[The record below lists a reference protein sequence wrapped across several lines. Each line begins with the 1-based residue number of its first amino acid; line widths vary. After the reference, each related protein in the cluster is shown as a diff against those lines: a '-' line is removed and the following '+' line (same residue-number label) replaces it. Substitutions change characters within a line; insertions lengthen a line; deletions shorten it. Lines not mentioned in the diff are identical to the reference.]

1 MYTIIPG
8 TYLCIF
14 NQWEA
19 HHAFMGYVY
28 SVNILTGGKQKTVSI
43 HVVIMHEGRKFHK
56 KTKIN
61 KETFRK
67 HAKKKSSSRGI
78 KFGSKRKFNLSEY
91 KTIIYNN

>member
-1 MYTIIPG
+1 MH
-8 TYLCIF
+8 LWDMC
-14 NQWEA
+14 
-19 HHAFMGYVY
+19 
-28 SVNILTGGKQKTVSI
+28 SVNILMGGKKKRVSI
-43 HVVIMHEGRKFHK
+43 YVVIMHEGRKFHK